1 MPRARSRIFRR
12 PRSPFW
18 QAVWTDHQGRVH
30 RQSTGC
36 RDHAAAAAWLAAREL
51 ERSRAGLGLPVARP
65 VPLLLATAEYVA
77 EREPI
82 WSSGWRSSVKGFL
95 SGQVLPHFGE
105 ERLVHQVTRAD
116 VERFRAAAIGRLGRG
131 GKPVSN
137 ATTNRMMAA
146 LAAFGEWCLV
156 EGRGYHTSNPWA
168 GHPPLPED
176 QVPIPELE
184 EDQVQR
190 LLAALEQPAEPL
202 LPHGRRRYRVPWARV
217 FEFARETGL
226 RRGELGRLARDDIR
240 GAVLYVVSTARRGRT
255 KSRKLRPLPLSSRAR
270 AILDELPRR
279 PDGLVFG
286 PLPDPRRALATAAKA
301 AGLERAWLHLARH
314 LFASRLAER
323 GAGRHELRDA
333 GGWSSTRMVDRY
345 THARM
350 ERLAELV
357 EGVPAEPAGDETGRT
372 RGANAKPGVQDFS

>member
-18 QAVWTDHQGRVH
+18 QAVWTDAQGLVH

-36 RDHAAAAAWLAAREL
+36 RDHAAATAWLAAREL

-65 VPLLLATAEYVA
+65 ITLLQATAEYIT

-82 WSSGWRSSVKGFL
+82 WSPGWKASVDGFIANR
-95 SGQVLPHFGE
+95 VLPHFGE

-116 VERFRAAAIGRLGRG
+116 VERFRAGEVGRPGRG
-131 GKPVSN
+131 GKPVSS
-137 ATTNRMMAA
+137 ATTNRLMAA
-146 LAAFGEWCLV
+146 MAAFGEWCLV
-156 EGRGYHTSNPWA
+156 EGRGYHTANPWA
-168 GHPPLPED
+168 GHEPLPED
-176 QVPIPELE
+176 QLPVPELE
-184 EDQVQR
+184 EDQVQC
-190 LLAALEQPAEPL
+190 LLAALEQPEGKLP
-202 LPHGRRRYRVPWARV
+202 PHGRRRYRVPWRAV

-226 RRGELGRLARDDIR
+226 RKGELGRLRRDDIR

-255 KSRKLRPLPLSSRAR
+255 KSGKMRPLPLSTRAR
-270 AILDELPRR
+270 SILKQLPKRE
-279 PDGLVFG
+279 DGLVFG
-286 PLPDPRRALATAAKA
+286 KLPDPRRALATAAKA

-350 ERLAELV
+350 ERLAALV
-357 EGVPAEPAGDETGRT
+357 EGPEGEAEGRTGGTPDAETETGD
-372 RGANAKPGVQDFS
+372 PE